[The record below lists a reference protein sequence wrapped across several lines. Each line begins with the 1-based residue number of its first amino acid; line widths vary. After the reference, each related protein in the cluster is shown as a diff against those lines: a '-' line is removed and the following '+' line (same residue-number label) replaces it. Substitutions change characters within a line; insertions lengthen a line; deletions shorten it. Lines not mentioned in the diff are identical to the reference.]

1 MGVGVDPNVEEV
13 DLLEYARVLW
23 RWKWSIFILVVAAVV
38 ASYIISSRMTPIY
51 ETTTTILVKDSS
63 EAVNMPFLQAL
74 GGQTG
79 ASAQNYVEIL
89 RSRTLMEHVVR
100 RLGLGAPVG
109 SEEFA
114 RLKNAVSVQP
124 VQGTDAI
131 RISVQSSDPGE
142 AARIANTLVDVFIE
156 ENQRSNQAA
165 TRSAREFIGQ
175 QLKTAKENLKR
186 AEDALLAY
194 KKTHRVIEPG
204 EEAKAR
210 IEEIASLQKLEAEA
224 GTDIEEA
231 RASLV
236 QVRKELERQ
245 DPKLVASQTISLNP
259 LVQEYKAKLSELEA
273 SLAAAQEKYTEKH
286 PAVIALKAEIE
297 GVKKSLSAEV
307 TRIVSAETVALNPIH
322 QDLMGRAIAAE
333 AQIIGAEAKRDA
345 IARLIAEKEAA
356 LERLPQTEIDLARL
370 MRDQRVAEEIY
381 VMLLTKHEEMRI
393 TESMKLANIQRIDPA
408 IIPDRPIKPRKLLNV
423 AIAALLA
430 LFVGCGFAFVMEYID
445 NSFKTPEE
453 IEKYLGLP
461 VLGTI
466 PHMDRVRR
474 RKRRHLG
481 PESAQP
487 GL

>member
-13 DLLEYARVLW
+13 DLLEYARALW
-23 RWKWSIFILVVAAVV
+23 RWKWSIFILVVAAVA
-38 ASYIISSRMTPIY
+38 ASYIISGRMTPIY
-51 ETTTTILVKDSS
+51 ETSTTILVKDNP
-63 EAVNMPFLQAL
+63 EAANMPFLQAF

-79 ASAQNYVEIL
+79 VTAQNYVEIL
-89 RSRTLMEHVVR
+89 KSRTLMEHVVR
-100 RLGLGAPVG
+100 RLGLDAPVG
-109 SEEFA
+109 SEAFA
-114 RLKNAVSVQP
+114 RLKSAVSVQP

-131 RISVQSSDPGE
+131 RISVQSDDPGE

-156 ENQRSNQAA
+156 ENQRSNQAT

-175 QLKTAKENLKR
+175 QLKTAKENLGR
-186 AEDALLAY
+186 AEDALLEY
-194 KKTHRVIEPG
+194 KKTHVVIEPG

-224 GTDIEEA
+224 ETDIEEA
-231 RASLV
+231 RASLA
-236 QVRKELERQ
+236 QLRKELERQ

-259 LVQEYKAKLSELEA
+259 LVQEYKARLAELES
-273 SLAAAQEKYTEKH
+273 SLAAAQEKYTGKH

-297 GVKKSLSAEV
+297 EVKKSLSAEV

-322 QDLMGRAIAAE
+322 QDLMGRAITAE

-345 IARLIAEKEAA
+345 IGRLIKGKEAA

-393 TESMKLANIQRIDPA
+393 TESMKLANIQQIDSA
-408 IIPDRPIKPRKLLNV
+408 IVPERPIKPRKLLNV
-423 AIAALLA
+423 AIAAFLA

-474 RKRRHLG
+474 RKRGHLG
-481 PESAQP
+481 HEGAQP